1 MISSGIRMGSWG
13 YLRLGNIKPIEKD
26 GLGVVA
32 AKMIVYAGEVFDR
45 LQPSLN
51 SFGYDFP
58 LIGFNWDSDTEID
71 IEGIGWNIAKYIAK
85 ENGPKPVQFI
95 LDLKNHCMEVT
106 SNDIHMRLLGH
117 SLGSRVIL
125 SSLQSLDN
133 NNEWI
138 SNFKWV

>member
-1 MISSGIRMGSWG
+1 MISSGIRQGSWG
-13 YLRLGNIKPIEKD
+13 YFRWGNIKPIEKN

-32 AKMIVYAGEVFDR
+32 AKMIVYAGEAFDR
-45 LQPSLN
+45 LQLSLN

-71 IEGIGWNIAKYIAK
+71 LEGIGWNIAKYIAK
-85 ENGPKPVQFI
+85 ENEPKLAQFI

-106 SNDIHMRLLGH
+106 SNDIHLRLLGH

-125 SSLQSLDN
+125 SSIQSLDN